1 MIPCFKNQTFST
13 FLFHDKNLHL
23 NSVLQ
28 MTLTS
33 FSRPFQEEKKS
44 NFKLLQFNYTSL
56 LLHLNRKE
64 QQNLEFINV
73 PCLILY
79 AWGGI
84 YCAMF
89 NAGFQRKGKK
99 YNNHNLI
106 PKFNFQFWERP
117 ESFSA
122 EFCRY
127 YPFNGSNESEQ
138 SHQKTNNAKS
148 PKHDPLSCPCF
159 NIAQTQVHFHW
170 KIYR

>member
-1 MIPCFKNQTFST
+1 MEFIYSGTEHLSQVSSQDWTEGVIPCFKNQTFST

-99 YNNHNLI
+99 CNNHNLI
-106 PKFNFQFWERP
+106 HQFSFQFGERS
-117 ESFSA
+117 ENFSA
-122 EFCRY
+122 
-127 YPFNGSNESEQ
+127 
-138 SHQKTNNAKS
+138 
-148 PKHDPLSCPCF
+148 
-159 NIAQTQVHFHW
+159 
-170 KIYR
+170 